1 MATRNPHLA
10 KLKSGYLFPEI
21 NKRKQAFLASSPGAK
36 LISLGIGDTTEPICP
51 SVIKGLHDRVEA
63 LKAKET
69 YTGYGPEQGE
79 KTIREKIASHFYQ
92 GKISPDEIFIS
103 DGSKC
108 DIGRLQILFGQEQTI
123 SVQDPSYPVY
133 VDTSLILGQKGI
145 QYLSCLPENGFFPD
159 LDKAKGTSLFY
170 FCSPNNPTGAVATKA
185 QLKKLVDW
193 CKKHKTVLIYDN
205 AYSAYIQDPDLP
217 KSIFEI
223 EGAEDVAMELG
234 SFSKFAGF
242 TGVRLAWSVV
252 PKALK
257 YEDNSEVHKDWSRIN
272 STFFNGASNIAQTG
286 ALYALSE
293 EGLKEVE
300 KQIQYYLENAR
311 ILKKVFTEMK
321 YEVYG
326 GDNAPY
332 LWVRFPGK
340 TSWEAF
346 EELLNNSHIVSTPG
360 SGFGPA
366 GEGFLRFSAF
376 GHRENII
383 ECSERLALLTV

>member
-36 LISLGIGDTTEPICP
+36 LISLGIGDTTEPLCP
-51 SVIKGLHDRVEA
+51 SVIKGLHERVEA

-79 KTIREKIASHFYQ
+79 KAIREKIAAQFYKGQ
-92 GKISPDEIFIS
+92 RSADEVFIS

-108 DIGRLQILFGQEQTI
+108 DIGRLQILFGQDHTI

-133 VDTSLILGQKGI
+133 VDTSLILGQSGI

-159 LDKAKGTSLFY
+159 LNKAKPTSLFY
-170 FCSPNNPTGAVATKA
+170 FCSPNNPTGAVATKS
-185 QLKKLVDW
+185 QLKQLVDF
-193 CKKHKTVLIYDN
+193 CKSNKTILIYDN
-205 AYSAYIQDPDLP
+205 AYAAYIQDPALP
-217 KSIFEI
+217 KSIYEI
-223 EGAEDVAMELG
+223 HGAEEVAIELG

-242 TGVRLAWSVV
+242 TGVRLAFSIV

-257 YEDNSEVHKDWSRIN
+257 YDDGTDIHKDWSRIN

-286 ALYALSE
+286 ALYALSDD
-293 EGLKEVE
+293 GLIEVE

-311 ILKKVFTEMK
+311 ILKNVFTDLK

-326 GDNAPY
+326 GNNAPY

-340 TSWEAF
+340 SSWEAF
-346 EELLNNSHIVSTPG
+346 EELLYNSHIVSTPG